1 MSDIAKLS
9 TQTAILQLDTPKG
22 IALKDQKNVGSL
34 NHKNLDPKAADEK
47 VREVANEY
55 EKYFMKEMMRHMR
68 STVQESDFM
77 KANHAE
83 KIFQEQLDDQYS
95 TEWNKRGGFGI
106 SDMIYQQLTEK
117 FGPQLGLKSK
127 DDAPKGP
134 LPLDRKIHIK
144 EMKTDKDVS
153 LMLTPEKTD
162 EGLIAV
168 QNPWAGTLQNK
179 KSMEGDKT
187 SYEIKHDNG
196 LESLILTQGA
206 PSEQTRHL
214 SPGDKI
220 ESGQSLGLAQSSS
233 PLVWTVKSSVSE

>member
-1 MSDIAKLS
+1 MSEIAKLN
-9 TQTAILQLDTPKG
+9 TGTAILQLDTPKG
-22 IALKDQKNVGSL
+22 LSLKEQKNV
-34 NHKNLDPKAADEK
+34 DPKVADEK
-47 VREVANEY
+47 VRQVADEY

-68 STVQESDFM
+68 TTVQESDFM
-77 KANHAE
+77 KANNAE
-83 KIFQEQLDDQYS
+83 KIFREQLDDQYS

-127 DDAPKGP
+127 DDLPKGP
-134 LPLDRKIHIK
+134 LPLDKKMHIK
-144 EMKTDKDVS
+144 EMKTDKDIS

-162 EGLIAV
+162 EGLIEV

-179 KSMEGDKT
+179 KSMEGDRT

-220 ESGQSLGLAQSSS
+220 QSGQSLGLAQSSS